1 MVFFKFPTEEWQH
14 LVSPE
19 RETWQNPKEL
29 VNATNPDKEEVWAD
43 LGCGPGY
50 FTLPLAERVKKVY
63 AIDYEERMLDLCRYR
78 AESMGLK
85 NIEYVLCTEE
95 KIPLPSEEVN
105 VSLLANLLHELVNPE
120 AFLEEVRRI
129 TKHGGK
135 IILIDWQPVPSPA
148 GPPLEKR
155 IPKEKALN
163 LLIRMG
169 FRHLSDLDTY
179 PYHYLLVFENTLTR
193 TT

>member
-1 MVFFKFPTEEWQH
+1 MVFKFPTEEWQR

-29 VNATNPDKEEVWAD
+29 LNATNPGKEEVWAD
-43 LGCGPGY
+43 MGCGPGY
-50 FTLPLAERVKKVY
+50 FTLPLADRVKKVY
-63 AIDYEERMLDLCRYR
+63 AIDYDERMLDLCRYR

-95 KIPLPSEEVN
+95 KIPLTSEEVD

-129 TKHGGK
+129 TKQGGK
-135 IILIDWQPVPSPA
+135 IILIDWQLVPSPA

-163 LLIRMG
+163 LLIQMG
-169 FRHLSDLDTY
+169 FRHLSDLNTY
-179 PYHYLLVFENTLTR
+179 PYHYFLVFENTLTR

>member
-1 MVFFKFPTEEWQH
+1 MVFKFPAEEWQR

-29 VNATNPDKEEVWAD
+29 LNATNPTKEEVWAD

-50 FTLPLAERVKKVY
+50 FALPLADRVKKVY
-63 AIDYEERMLDLCRYR
+63 AIDYDERMLDLCKYR

-95 KIPLPSEEVN
+95 KIPLASEEVD

-129 TKHGGK
+129 TKTGGR

-169 FRHLSDLDTY
+169 FRYLSDLNTY
-179 PYHYLLVFENTLTR
+179 PYHYLLVFENTLT
-193 TT
+193 